1 MDNNNVEKREHT
13 RRLRIRL
20 AALER
25 HSAAKDPVT
34 GKSVLAVSA
43 GKASARDRKG
53 NSAWGL
59 RMALNRWY
67 PKNSS
72 DSQVNP

>member
-1 MDNNNVEKREHT
+1 MDNNNLQKRQHA

-25 HSAAKDPVT
+25 HGAAKDPVT
-34 GKSVLAVSA
+34 GKSELAVSA
-43 GKASARDRKG
+43 GKASAKERKG

-72 DSQVNP
+72 GAQQNP

>member
-1 MDNNNVEKREHT
+1 MDNHNLEKREHAL
-13 RRLRIRL
+13 RLRIRL

-25 HSAAKDPVT
+25 HGAAKDPVT
-34 GKSVLAVSA
+34 GKSELAVSA
-43 GKASARDRKG
+43 GKASAKERKG

-72 DSQVNP
+72 GSQQNP